1 MSREIRKTMP
11 RRPVRRGPGGLGPG
25 APAEKPKE
33 FKKTLGKTLRYMRKN
48 ILAMAIAFVLAIGG
62 VIATLLV
69 PDIMGQATDEL
80 MTGVLRAQ
88 IYKTVKLADSMVTDE
103 MSEAA
108 KSDPGQT
115 LVEWLSAH
123 PQDIPQGDV
132 QLTDEA
138 MQDMA
143 HITIGQMVRAHKQDT
158 LGAYMRELGM
168 AEVFDALPDEY
179 ASAVFGTSLLGEEPG
194 VDVQKVVHTLVL
206 TLILVCVSGVLSYL
220 QGFILATVAQSVSY
234 RFRKD
239 IYAKI
244 DKLPLKYFDGTTHGE
259 VMSYLTNDVDMIST
273 SLNQSLSQLLTAATT
288 LIGVMVMMFRIN
300 WILTL
305 VALVIIPVSLL
316 IVLLV
321 VKKSQK
327 YYLRQQEYLGHVNG
341 QIEEVFGGQNV
352 VKLFSGE
359 ERAKQEFAGFNVKLY
374 ESAWKSQ
381 FYSGTMMPANKLM
394 GNISF
399 VLTCVLGGY
408 FVINGSMLVGQ
419 IQAFA
424 SYVRQF
430 NQPISQVSGIANTL
444 QSTVAASERVFN
456 FLEQPEEEET
466 GEKDLGEVA
475 GDVTFE
481 NVRFGY
487 DPEKIIIKNFNC
499 EVKAGQTIAIVGPT
513 GAGKTTIVKLLMRF
527 YELNGGAISVD
538 GIPASSVTRASLRRE
553 VGMVLQDT
561 WLFSGTIRDN
571 IRYGKLDATDEEVI
585 AAAKC
590 AYADHFINTLPGGY
604 DFVINEEGA
613 NISQGQKQ
621 LLTIARAVLADP
633 RILILD
639 EATSSVDTRTE
650 QLIQQAMDRL
660 MQGRTSFVIAHR
672 LSTIKNADRIL
683 VLMDGDVVEQGT
695 HEELLAAGGAYAELY
710 LQLAIRRLS
719 RRELARKR
727 QERSGA
733 EKRPKFFTGFEGI
746 RLTASAKRVS
756 VQPVADRETR
766 RKTGV

>member
-1 MSREIRKTMP
+1 MSKTMT
-11 RRPVRRGPGGLGPG
+11 RPPVRPMRRGPGGPGPG
-25 APAEKPKE
+25 VPGEKPKE
-33 FKKTLGKTLRYMRKN
+33 FKKTLFKTMRYMRKN
-48 ILAMAIAFVLAIGG
+48 LAAIVIAFILAIGG
-62 VIATLLV
+62 VVATILV

-80 MTGVLRAQ
+80 MTGVLRKQ
-88 IYKTVKLADSMVTDE
+88 IYDTVKVADSLVNEQMMADAELSPDT
-103 MSEAA
+103 
-108 KSDPGQT
+108 T
-115 LVEWLSAH
+115 LMAWLAEH
-123 PQDIPQGDV
+123 PQYIPEEGADIDEDAMS
-132 QLTDEA
+132 QLGNV
-138 MQDMA
+138 
-143 HITIGQMVRAHKQDT
+143 TIGQMTDAHSATT
-158 LGAYMRELGM
+158 LGEYMSRLGM
-168 AEVFDALPDEY
+168 SSVFDSLPSDY
-179 ASAVFGTSLLGEEPG
+179 SDAVYHTSLLDGEPG
-194 VDVQKVVHTLVL
+194 IDVGAIINMLVK
-206 TLILVCVSGVLSYL
+206 TLILVCVSGILSYA
-220 QGFILATVAQSVSY
+220 QGFILATVAQSISY

-273 SLNQSLSQLLTAATT
+273 SLNQSLSQMLTAATT
-288 LIGVMVMMFRIN
+288 LVGVMVMMFRIN

-305 VALVIIPVSLL
+305 VALLIIPVSIL
-316 IVLLV
+316 IMLLV

-341 QIEEVFGGQNV
+341 EIEEIFGGQTV

-359 ERAKQEFAGFNVKLY
+359 ERAKKEFSEYNDKLL

-381 FYSGTMMPANKLM
+381 FYSGIMMPTNKLM

-399 VLTCVLGGY
+399 VITCVLGGY

-444 QSTVAASERVFN
+444 QSTIAASERVFN
-456 FLEQPEEEET
+456 FLEEKEEKDT
-466 GEKDLGEVA
+466 GEEALGQVR
-475 GDVTFE
+475 GDVTFDH
-481 NVRFGY
+481 VRFGY
-487 DPEKIIIKNFNC
+487 DPEKIIIKDFNC
-499 EVKAGQTIAIVGPT
+499 DVKAGQSIAIVGPT

-527 YELNGGAISVD
+527 YDLNGGSIAVD
-538 GIPASSVTRASLRRE
+538 GKDITSVTRASLRDE

-561 WLFSGTIRDN
+561 WLFSGTIMEN
-571 IRYGKLDATDEEVI
+571 IRYGRLDATDEEVI

-621 LLTIARAVLADP
+621 LLTIARAILADP

-650 QLIQQAMDRL
+650 QLIQSAMDKL
-660 MQGRTSFVIAHR
+660 MEGRTSFVIAHR
-672 LSTIKNADRIL
+672 LSTIKNADLIL

-695 HEELLAAGGAYAELY
+695 HRELLAKGGAYAELY
-710 LQLAIRRLS
+710 NSQFAAPSEIK
-719 RRELARKR
+719 E
-727 QERSGA
+727 
-733 EKRPKFFTGFEGI
+733 
-746 RLTASAKRVS
+746 
-756 VQPVADRETR
+756 
-766 RKTGV
+766 

>member
-11 RRPVRRGPGGLGPG
+11 RRPMRRGPGGHGPG

-62 VIATLLV
+62 VVATLLV

-103 MSEAA
+103 MLEAA
-108 KSDPGQT
+108 ESDPGQT
-115 LVEWLSAH
+115 LFEWLSAH

-168 AEVFDALPDEY
+168 ADVFDALPDEY

-710 LQLAIRRLS
+710 NSQFA
-719 RRELARKR
+719 
-727 QERSGA
+727 G
-733 EKRPKFFTGFEGI
+733 
-746 RLTASAKRVS
+746 
-756 VQPVADRETR
+756 
-766 RKTGV
+766 

>member
-1 MSREIRKTMP
+1 MSREIRTTMP
-11 RRPVRRGPGGLGPG
+11 RRPVRRGPGGHGPG

-115 LVEWLSAH
+115 LFEWLSAH

-194 VDVQKVVHTLVL
+194 VDVQKVVQTLVL

-300 WILTL
+300 WVLTL

-710 LQLAIRRLS
+710 NSQFA
-719 RRELARKR
+719 
-727 QERSGA
+727 G
-733 EKRPKFFTGFEGI
+733 
-746 RLTASAKRVS
+746 
-756 VQPVADRETR
+756 
-766 RKTGV
+766 

>member
-11 RRPVRRGPGGLGPG
+11 RRPVRRGPGGHGPG

-62 VIATLLV
+62 VVATLLV

-103 MSEAA
+103 MLEAA
-108 KSDPGQT
+108 ESDPGQT
-115 LVEWLSAH
+115 LFEWLSAH

-168 AEVFDALPDEY
+168 ADVFDALPDEY

-359 ERAKQEFAGFNVKLY
+359 ERAKKEFAGFNAKLY

-710 LQLAIRRLS
+710 NSQFA
-719 RRELARKR
+719 
-727 QERSGA
+727 G
-733 EKRPKFFTGFEGI
+733 
-746 RLTASAKRVS
+746 
-756 VQPVADRETR
+756 
-766 RKTGV
+766 

>member
-1 MSREIRKTMP
+1 MSSKEISRP
-11 RRPVRRGPGGLGPG
+11 VRRPVRRGPGGPGGPHG
-25 APAEKPKE
+25 GGMPGEKPKE
-33 FKKTLGKTLRYMRKN
+33 FKKTLFKTLRYMRKN
-48 ILAMAIAFVLAIGG
+48 LVAIIIAFILAIGG
-62 VIATLLV
+62 VVATILV

-80 MTGVLRAQ
+80 MTGVLRKQ
-88 IYKTVKLADSMVTDE
+88 IYETVKVADSLVTGQMME
-103 MSEAA
+103 QAA
-108 KSDPGQT
+108 LSPDTT
-115 LVEWLSAH
+115 LVEWLAAH
-123 PQDIPQGDV
+123 PEDIPQEDV
-132 QLTDEA
+132 GMDEE
-138 MQDMA
+138 DMA
-143 HITIGQMVRAHKQDT
+143 QFGSVTIGQMVDAHSATT
-158 LGAYMRELGM
+158 LGEYMARLGM
-168 AEVFDALPDEY
+168 ASVFDSLPSDY
-179 ASAVFGTSLLGEEPG
+179 SDTVYHTSLLEGEPG
-194 VDVQKVVHTLVL
+194 IDVEAIVMTLVK
-206 TLILVCVSGVLSYL
+206 TLILVCVSGALSYA

-288 LIGVMVMMFRIN
+288 LIGVMIMMFRIN

-305 VALVIIPVSLL
+305 VALVIIPVSVL
-316 IVLLV
+316 IMLIV

-341 QIEEVFGGQNV
+341 QIEEIFGGQNV

-359 ERAKQEFAGFNVKLY
+359 ERAKKEFAEYNGKLQ

-381 FYSGTMMPANKLM
+381 FYSGIMMPTNKLM

-399 VLTCVLGGY
+399 VITCVLGGY

-456 FLEQPEEEET
+456 FLEEKEETET
-466 GEKDLGEVA
+466 GEETLGTVN
-475 GDVTFE
+475 GDVTFDH
-481 NVRFGY
+481 VRFGY
-487 DPEKIIIKNFNC
+487 DPEKIIIKDFNC
-499 EVKAGQTIAIVGPT
+499 NVKAGQTIAIVGTT

-527 YELNGGAISVD
+527 YELNGGFIAVD
-538 GIPASSVTRASLRRE
+538 GKKITDVTRASLRDE

-561 WLFSGTIRDN
+561 WLFSGTIMDN
-571 IRYGKLDATDEEVI
+571 IRYGRLDATDEEVV

-621 LLTIARAVLADP
+621 LLTIARAILADP

-650 QLIQQAMDRL
+650 QLIQNAMDRL
-660 MQGRTSFVIAHR
+660 MEGRTSFVIAHR
-672 LSTIKNADRIL
+672 LSTIKNADLIL

-695 HEELLAAGGAYAELY
+695 HEELLEKGGAYAELY
-710 LQLAIRRLS
+710 NSQFTSA
-719 RRELARKR
+719 
-727 QERSGA
+727 A
-733 EKRPKFFTGFEGI
+733 EE
-746 RLTASAKRVS
+746 
-756 VQPVADRETR
+756 
-766 RKTGV
+766 

>member
-11 RRPVRRGPGGLGPG
+11 RRPVRRGPGGHGPG

-108 KSDPGQT
+108 ESDPGQT
-115 LVEWLSAH
+115 LFEWLSEH

-194 VDVQKVVHTLVL
+194 VDVQKVVQTLVL

-475 GDVTFE
+475 GDVSFE

-527 YELNGGAISVD
+527 YELNGGAIFVD

-710 LQLAIRRLS
+710 NSQFA
-719 RRELARKR
+719 
-727 QERSGA
+727 G
-733 EKRPKFFTGFEGI
+733 
-746 RLTASAKRVS
+746 
-756 VQPVADRETR
+756 
-766 RKTGV
+766 

>member
-1 MSREIRKTMP
+1 MSRDMTRTP
-11 RRPVRRGPGGLGPG
+11 VRRPMHRGPGGPGPG
-25 APAEKPKE
+25 GMPGEKPKE
-33 FKKTLGKTLRYMRKN
+33 FKKTLIKTLRYMRKN
-48 ILAMAIAFVLAIGG
+48 LVAIIIAFILAIGG
-62 VIATLLV
+62 VVATILV

-80 MTGVLRAQ
+80 MTGVLRKQ
-88 IYKTVKLADSMVTDE
+88 IYSTVKVADSLVNEQMIADA
-103 MSEAA
+103 EASPDTPLMA
-108 KSDPGQT
+108 
-115 LVEWLSAH
+115 WLAEH
-123 PQDIPQGDV
+123 PEYIPQEDTGIDA
-132 QLTDEA
+132 E
-138 MQDMA
+138 DMEQMSA
-143 HITIGQMVRAHKQDT
+143 ITIGQMADAHTAPT
-158 LGAYMRELGM
+158 LGEYMARLGM
-168 AEVFDALPDEY
+168 STVFDSLPADY
-179 ASAVFGTSLLGEEPG
+179 SDAVYHTSLLEGEPG
-194 VDVQKVVHTLVL
+194 IDVGAIINTLVK
-206 TLILVCVSGVLSYL
+206 TLILVCVSGILSYL

-305 VALVIIPVSLL
+305 VALVIIPVSVL
-316 IVLLV
+316 IMLIV

-341 QIEEVFGGQNV
+341 QIEEIFGGQNV

-359 ERAKQEFAGFNVKLY
+359 ERAKKEFNEYNSKLQ

-381 FYSGTMMPANKLM
+381 FYSGIMMPTNKLM

-456 FLEQPEEEET
+456 FLEEKEETET
-466 GEKDLGEVA
+466 GEEVLGRVE
-475 GDVTFE
+475 GDVTFDH
-481 NVRFGY
+481 VRFGY
-487 DPEKIIIKNFNC
+487 DPEKIIIKDFNC
-499 EVKAGQTIAIVGPT
+499 GVKAGQSIAIVVPT

-527 YELNGGAISVD
+527 YELNGGSISVD
-538 GIPASSVTRASLRRE
+538 GKKITDVTRASLRDE

-561 WLFSGTIRDN
+561 WLFSGTIMEN
-571 IRYGKLDATDEEVI
+571 IRYGRLDAADEEVI

-604 DFVINEEGA
+604 NFVINEEGA

-621 LLTIARAVLADP
+621 LLTIARAILADP

-650 QLIQQAMDRL
+650 QLIQNAMDKL
-660 MQGRTSFVIAHR
+660 MEGRTSFVIAHR
-672 LSTIKNADRIL
+672 LSTIKNADLIL

-695 HEELLAAGGAYAELY
+695 HKQLLAKGGAYAELY
-710 LQLAIRRLS
+710 NSQ
-719 RRELARKR
+719 
-727 QERSGA
+727 
-733 EKRPKFFTGFEGI
+733 FTAPAVEEAPNKPA
-746 RLTASAKRVS
+746 TAKN
-756 VQPVADRETR
+756 
-766 RKTGV
+766 

>member
-1 MSREIRKTMP
+1 
-11 RRPVRRGPGGLGPG
+11 
-25 APAEKPKE
+25 
-33 FKKTLGKTLRYMRKN
+33 
-48 ILAMAIAFVLAIGG
+48 
-62 VIATLLV
+62 
-69 PDIMGQATDEL
+69 
-80 MTGVLRAQ
+80 
-88 IYKTVKLADSMVTDE
+88 
-103 MSEAA
+103 
-108 KSDPGQT
+108 
-115 LVEWLSAH
+115 
-123 PQDIPQGDV
+123 
-132 QLTDEA
+132 
-138 MQDMA
+138 
-143 HITIGQMVRAHKQDT
+143 
-158 LGAYMRELGM
+158 
-168 AEVFDALPDEY
+168 
-179 ASAVFGTSLLGEEPG
+179 
-194 VDVQKVVHTLVL
+194 
-206 TLILVCVSGVLSYL
+206 
-220 QGFILATVAQSVSY
+220 
-234 RFRKD
+234 
-239 IYAKI
+239 
-244 DKLPLKYFDGTTHGE
+244 
-259 VMSYLTNDVDMIST
+259 
-273 SLNQSLSQLLTAATT
+273 
-288 LIGVMVMMFRIN
+288 
-300 WILTL
+300 
-305 VALVIIPVSLL
+305 
-316 IVLLV
+316 
-321 VKKSQK
+321 
-327 YYLRQQEYLGHVNG
+327 
-341 QIEEVFGGQNV
+341 
-352 VKLFSGE
+352 
-359 ERAKQEFAGFNVKLY
+359 
-374 ESAWKSQ
+374 
-381 FYSGTMMPANKLM
+381 MMPANKLM

-621 LLTIARAVLADP
+621 LLTIARTVLADP

-710 LQLAIRRLS
+710 NSQFA
-719 RRELARKR
+719 
-727 QERSGA
+727 G
-733 EKRPKFFTGFEGI
+733 
-746 RLTASAKRVS
+746 
-756 VQPVADRETR
+756 
-766 RKTGV
+766 

>member
-62 VIATLLV
+62 VVATLLV

-115 LVEWLSAH
+115 LFEWLSAH

-194 VDVQKVVHTLVL
+194 VDVQKVVYTLVL

-538 GIPASSVTRASLRRE
+538 RIPASSVTRASLRRE

-710 LQLAIRRLS
+710 NSQFA
-719 RRELARKR
+719 
-727 QERSGA
+727 G
-733 EKRPKFFTGFEGI
+733 
-746 RLTASAKRVS
+746 
-756 VQPVADRETR
+756 
-766 RKTGV
+766 